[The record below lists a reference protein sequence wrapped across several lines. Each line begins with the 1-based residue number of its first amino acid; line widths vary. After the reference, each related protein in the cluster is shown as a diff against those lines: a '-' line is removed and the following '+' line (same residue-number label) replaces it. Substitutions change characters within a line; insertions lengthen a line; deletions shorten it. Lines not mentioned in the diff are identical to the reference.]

1 MTEIV
6 VNNLADENKFEL
18 LGTIIDL
25 YVLILP
31 SIIEIKMSLV

>member
-6 VNNLADENKFEL
+6 VNNLADENKFKL
-18 LGTIIDL
+18 LRTIIDL

>member
-18 LGTIIDL
+18 LRTISDL
-25 YVLILP
+25 YVWILP